1 VRVRA
6 CACTQIVA
14 TYTQAVTTIDPR
26 RTVGSLPQLWTDFAT
41 YYASH
46 GNMAAARAVYER
58 AVRVAF
64 RTVDELARVWC
75 DWAELE
81 MAHKYALV
89 CVVKT
94 LQASPCLSVCV
105 CVSVC
110 MYMYVCVHVR
120 LCVHMCMC
128 VCVHVFVF
136 VCLLGYASMTRND
149 LCVLVCLLTLLSLT
163 LLSRLSLCVCL
174 CAGTLTKRWKRWRG
188 PLCRPSAATLTI
200 TTR

>member
-1 VRVRA
+1 VCVRVRA

-105 CVSVC
+105 CVYVH
-110 MYMYVCVHVR
+110 VCV
-120 LCVHMCMC
+120 CVCMC
-128 VCVHVFVF
+128 VCVFICACAS
-136 VCLLGYASMTRND
+136 VCM
-149 LCVLVCLLTLLSLT
+149 CL
-163 LLSRLSLCVCL
+163 CL
-174 CAGTLTKRWKRWRG
+174 CACWGMHR
-188 PLCRPSAATLTI
+188 
-200 TTR
+200 